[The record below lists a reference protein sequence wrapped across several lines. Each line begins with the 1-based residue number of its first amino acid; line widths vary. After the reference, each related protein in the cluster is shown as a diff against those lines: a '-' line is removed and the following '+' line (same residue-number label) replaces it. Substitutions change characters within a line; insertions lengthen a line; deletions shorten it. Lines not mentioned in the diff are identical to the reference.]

1 MIHADGRIAMN
12 KHCKSCPCHR
22 EIALRSHKTHTH
34 YVVKDSCTM
43 GKSIP
48 DVKRCFWGW
57 LLPKFRYS

>member
-1 MIHADGRIAMN
+1 MN